1 MTVQMQRLPA
11 DGIVAVRM
19 PGPLK
24 FEHAHSLRER
34 FEEARREQGSSVSFV
49 IVPGDIQFEALSDSD
64 LARMGLQRIQA
75 AAC

>member
-1 MTVQMQRLPA
+1 MQMQRLPA

-24 FEHAHSLRER
+24 FEHAASLCER
-34 FEEARREQGSSVSFV
+34 LEEVKREQGSSVSFLV
-49 IVPGDIQFEALSDSD
+49 VPGDVRFESMTDSD
-64 LARMGLQRIQA
+64 LARMGLQRIPA